1 MLLLSKLGARVADF
15 MKQEIR
21 ILGIDDGSFSKKD
34 KKVLIAGV
42 VMRGN
47 SSVDGTLS
55 SEITVDGLDS
65 TEKIIE
71 MVNKSKHKGQLK
83 CIMTHGSTLGGFNLI
98 DISEIYKKTKIPVI
112 AVVRREPKL
121 RDVLDALKN
130 LPHEKERIVTMK
142 NCGDVHKYKKI
153 YFQVSGLE
161 LHEAQEIIDKSIKR
175 GNFPEPVRMA
185 HIIASGITK
194 GESHG
199 RP

>member
-1 MLLLSKLGARVADF
+1 

-21 ILGIDDGSFSKKD
+21 ILGIDDGSFSKND
-34 KKVLIAGV
+34 KKVLIVGV

-47 SSVDGTLS
+47 SSVDGILC
-55 SEITVDGLDS
+55 SEIDVDGLDS
-65 TEKIIE
+65 TKKIID
-71 MVNKSKHKGQLK
+71 MVNKSKHRGQFK
-83 CIMTHGSTLGGFNLI
+83 CIMVHGSTLGGFNLV
-98 DISEIYKKTKIPVI
+98 DISKVYKKTKIPVI

-130 LPHEKERIVTMK
+130 LSYEKKRIVTMK
-142 NCGDVHKYKKI
+142 NCGDVHPYKKLF
-153 YFQVSGLE
+153 FQISGLE
-161 LHEAQEIIDKSIKR
+161 LHEAQEIIDRSIKR